1 MTATAL
7 PRVMI
12 ASDDAFEL
20 ATMSAALRLHGV
32 NVVGEASNKLIA
44 ENTFRSLHPEVL
56 IIDLMFASG
65 DAVGIID
72 ELRKANPE
80 LGVVLMTAC
89 PDLRLLGVSEKTL
102 PQGVQIV
109 LKRSVA
115 DLAVLSFAIAQS
127 LESSSINSSAQWVRA
142 HASLH
147 ENAFLTVLSD
157 FTDIQVYGQEH
168 IRKFGSKLAVAKEYN
183 LIGSEIIT
191 VYVDDMNSHLEPF
204 EQEVDFCI
212 HAGWGYDS
220 SNESSFTE
228 EQALKVIS
236 TLVALIN

>member
-1 MTATAL
+1 MIATAL

-32 NVVGEASNKLIA
+32 NIVGEASNKLIA
-44 ENTFRSLHPEVL
+44 ENTFRSLQPEVL
-56 IIDLMFASG
+56 IIDLTFADT

-72 ELRKANPE
+72 ELRKIDPK

-102 PQGVQIV
+102 PHGVQIV

-115 DLAVLSFAIAQS
+115 DLSVLSFAITQS
-127 LESSSINSSAQWVRA
+127 LESSSMNSSAQWVRA

-157 FTDIQVYGQEH
+157 FTDIQVATL
-168 IRKFGSKLAVAKEYN
+168 RLVAQGLSN
-183 LIGSEIIT
+183 SEIAKVRFVSEKSVEQIVARIAQHLMVTPDRSKNLRVVIT
-191 VYVDDMNSHLEPF
+191 GEYFKWIGAPRH
-204 EQEVDFCI
+204 
-212 HAGWGYDS
+212 
-220 SNESSFTE
+220 
-228 EQALKVIS
+228 
-236 TLVALIN
+236 

>member
-1 MTATAL
+1 MIATAL

-44 ENTFRSLHPEVL
+44 ENTFRSLQPEVL
-56 IIDLMFASG
+56 IIDLTFADT

-72 ELRKANPE
+72 ELRKIDSK

-102 PQGVQIV
+102 PHGVQIV

-115 DLAVLSFAIAQS
+115 DLSVLSFAITQS
-127 LESSSINSSAQWVRA
+127 LESSSMNSSAQWVRA

-157 FTDIQVYGQEH
+157 FTDIQVATL
-168 IRKFGSKLAVAKEYN
+168 RLVAQGLSN
-183 LIGSEIIT
+183 SEIAKVRFVSEKSVEQIVARIAQHLMVTPDRSKNLRVVIT
-191 VYVDDMNSHLEPF
+191 GEYFKWIGAPRH
-204 EQEVDFCI
+204 I
-212 HAGWGYDS
+212 
-220 SNESSFTE
+220 
-228 EQALKVIS
+228 
-236 TLVALIN
+236 

>member
-44 ENTFRSLHPEVL
+44 ENTFRSLKPEVL
-56 IIDLMFASG
+56 IIDLAFVSG

-72 ELRKANPE
+72 DLRKANPE

-157 FTDIQVYGQEH
+157 FTDIQVATL
-168 IRKFGSKLAVAKEYN
+168 RLVAQGLSN
-183 LIGSEIIT
+183 SEIAK
-191 VYVDDMNSHLEPF
+191 VRFVSEKSV
-204 EQEVDFCI
+204 EQIVARI
-212 HAGWGYDS
+212 AQH
-220 SNESSFTE
+220 
-228 EQALKVIS
+228 LKVTPDRSKNLRVVI
-236 TLVALIN
+236 TGEYFKWIGAPRHI

>member
-1 MTATAL
+1 MIATAL

-32 NVVGEASNKLIA
+32 NVVGEASNKMIA
-44 ENTFRSLHPEVL
+44 ENTFRSLQPEVL
-56 IIDLMFASG
+56 IIDLTFADT

-72 ELRKANPE
+72 ELRKIDPK

-102 PQGVQIV
+102 PHGVQIV

-115 DLAVLSFAIAQS
+115 DLSVLSFAITQS
-127 LESSSINSSAQWVRA
+127 LESSSMNSSAQWVRA

-157 FTDIQVYGQEH
+157 FTDIQVATL
-168 IRKFGSKLAVAKEYN
+168 RLVAQGLSN
-183 LIGSEIIT
+183 SEIAKVRFVSEKSVEQIVARIAQHLMVTPDRSKNLRVVIT
-191 VYVDDMNSHLEPF
+191 GEYFKWIGAPRH
-204 EQEVDFCI
+204 I
-212 HAGWGYDS
+212 
-220 SNESSFTE
+220 
-228 EQALKVIS
+228 
-236 TLVALIN
+236 